1 VAYFFWATLYTSIS
15 EAQLN
20 SFMLRSFNR
29 PTDEVDLLLQ
39 LEQKIKQTGETIQIV
54 KTLLAMK
61 MQAEQ
66 KLVSD
71 QCTVP
76 RHSAVL
82 GFTSL
87 PTLSK
92 Y

>member
-1 VAYFFWATLYTSIS
+1 
-15 EAQLN
+15 
-20 SFMLRSFNR
+20 MLRSFNR

-71 QCTVP
+71 QCRPTVP